1 VRKAPA
7 CHSFARL
14 MYFNHVRDCGF
25 RLLLASKMSDENQHW
40 VSKFLVKNFADGD
53 GRVYSMDIHTG
64 EIRKPPPKYAAAR
77 AGFNEFLINGQE
89 VSFEDHLEALETPA
103 APVLQRIVSSRST
116 GWLSMKQKACLAKF
130 MAAQSFRTEAFYK
143 GINVQLSR
151 QQFGPIFSELWRS
164 AFIVANEIVRRQWIL
179 MVIEHDDVFYLGDHP
194 LVLQNTEHPA
204 DAGDLGFD
212 VKGVEAFLPLS
223 PTCALYMPCLTT
235 SEEIR
240 SGYEKALLRHQT
252 MRSAAIR
259 GIPFPSIRPDYLH
272 LVQRVIGNS
281 HPLYKAIV
289 DGCPITAKAENV
301 ENLNYLQCAWSHTT
315 LYSNRKNFM
324 FAKRVFRENPQY
336 RDVPRT
342 RLELKWPSD
351 FEQQA

>member
-1 VRKAPA
+1 
-7 CHSFARL
+7 
-14 MYFNHVRDCGF
+14 M
-25 RLLLASKMSDENQHW
+25 ASKMSDENQHW
-40 VSKFLVKNFADGD
+40 VSKFLVKNFADED

-64 EIRKPPPKYAAAR
+64 EIRKPPPKHAAAS

-103 APVLQRIVSSRST
+103 APVLQRIVSSRAT
-116 GWLSMKQKACLAKF
+116 GWLSMTHRFRLAKF

-143 GINVQLSR
+143 GMDVQLSR
-151 QQFGPIFSELWRS
+151 QQFGSIFSELWRS
-164 AFIVANEIVRRQWIL
+164 AFIVANEIMRRRWIL

-212 VKGVEAFLPLS
+212 VKGVEAFLPLT
-223 PTCALYMPCLTT
+223 PKCALYMPCLTT

-240 SGYEKALLRHQT
+240 CGYEKALLRHQT

-259 GIPFPSIRPDYLH
+259 GIPFPSIGSDYLH

-281 HPLYKAIV
+281 YALYRAMTE
-289 DGCPITAKAENV
+289 GTPITAKSENV
-301 ENLNYLQCAWSHTT
+301 ENLNYLQCAWSHTA
-315 LYSNRKNFM
+315 LYSNHRDFT

-336 RDVPRT
+336 REVPRT
-342 RLELKWPSD
+342 RLEMKWPKD
-351 FEQQA
+351 FEHQA